1 MQVAVFHPGTQ
12 HSWQTAYALQQLEKL
27 EWYATSIFYKPD
39 NFPYN
44 LEKVLPSAISVR
56 LHKEFRR
63 FQHAGL
69 NPDLVK
75 TVGLIEWFERLAS
88 RAGFRKFARKID
100 AFGNKRFVDQIADEI
115 RSEREFALWGYNGSS
130 LSSFELA
137 SSLGRKCIL
146 DRTNGDFSVY
156 NKMMLDVQEQ
166 YGNWFLPIEREVPQS
181 TIESDWKE
189 YRAADKILV
198 GSEFAKRTIE
208 SSAADESTHKKLQVL
223 NYCYD
228 ENLFR
233 NMPVP
238 QPVRRDKPVKFLFL
252 GLVIPRKGIHHVL
265 EAISRIPQSAAEL
278 TIVGDLKLPR
288 EAFAPYADRVNYIP
302 TVARADVP
310 SIMAAHDVLLLPSY
324 FEGAGIVLYEALAA
338 GCGLIQ
344 SDRCAL
350 AVTDQTGILL
360 DQLDTESVYAAM
372 MAAIDDR
379 DRLDGWRQSAQ
390 AEAANY
396 TFDKYRDGIAAVL
409 SGMGL

>member
-44 LEKVLPSAISVR
+44 LEKVLPSAISNR

-63 FQHAGL
+63 FQHHGL

-88 RAGFRKFARKID
+88 RAGLRKLGRQID
-100 AFGNKRFVDQIADEI
+100 AYGNRRFVDQIADDI
-115 RSEREFALWGYNGSS
+115 RSTREFALWGYNGSS
-130 LSSFELA
+130 LSSFQLA
-137 SSLGRKCIL
+137 SGLGRKCIL
-146 DRTNGDFSVY
+146 DRTNGDFSIY
-156 NKMMLDVQEQ
+156 NRMMLEVQEQ
-166 YGNWFLPIEREVPQS
+166 YAKWFLPIEKEVPRE
-181 TIESDWKE
+181 TIQSDWEE
-189 YRAADKILV
+189 YRIADKILV
-198 GSEFAKRTIE
+198 GSEFAKRTIVE
-208 SSAADESTHKKLQVL
+208 AVPDSAVHAKLETL

-228 ENLFR
+228 EALFGNVPAPAPVDR
-233 NMPVP
+233 NG
-238 QPVRRDKPVKFLFL
+238 PVKFLFL

-265 EAISRIPQSAAEL
+265 EAISRIPRSAAEL

-288 EAFAPYADRVNYIP
+288 EAFAPYADRVTYIP

-350 AVTDQTGILL
+350 AVTDRTGILL
-360 DQLDTESVYAAM
+360 DKLDTDSIHDAM
-372 MAAIDDR
+372 MAVVDDR

-390 AEAANY
+390 AEATKY
-396 TFDKYRDGIAAVL
+396 TFEKYRDGIAGVL
-409 SGMGL
+409 EGLGL